1 MHWDKACRGLSE
13 EPVETLSMR
22 NLVYHDIC
30 IFDPA
35 FSVAYYCNY
44 INLSVTSLSGMFS
57 YRKIYIPLLV

>member
-13 EPVETLSMR
+13 ESVEILSMR

-35 FSVAYYCNY
+35 FSVA
-44 INLSVTSLSGMFS
+44 
-57 YRKIYIPLLV
+57 